1 MRQGQRQAVLHI
13 RFNLITADPLQLGD
27 AIKFIEADV
36 RTGVESQPG
45 NLGLALYANLELGV
59 AVLESF
65 WMSGDAMR
73 VSEHVVSPSRREAIR
88 RASGT
93 VSVERYQL
101 PIFEREAPLVDD
113 AWLRLTRMDVEP
125 AGVDDAEG
133 VYADTAVPWLEDT
146 EGFCG
151 ALLLVDRTRG
161 HLISETIWR
170 SHDALAA
177 SRSVAAAV
185 RVDAAGSTGCVIRA
199 VEEYGLFFSAW
210 KPRS

>member
-1 MRQGQRQAVLHI
+1 MLHI

-27 AIKFIEADV
+27 AIKFIEAEV

-65 WMSGDAMR
+65 WVSGDAMR
-73 VSEHVVSPSRREAIR
+73 VSEHVVSPSRREAVR

-93 VSVERYQL
+93 VSVERYEL
-101 PIFEREAPLVDD
+101 PIFEREASLADG
-113 AWLRLTRMDVEP
+113 AWLRLTRM
-125 AGVDDAEG
+125 
-133 VYADTAVPWLEDT
+133 
-146 EGFCG
+146 
-151 ALLLVDRTRG
+151 DRTRG
-161 HLISETIWR
+161 HLISESIWR
-170 SHDALAA
+170 SHEALAA

-185 RVDAAGSTGCVIRA
+185 RVDAVDSMGCVIRA
-199 VEEYGLFFSAW
+199 VEEYGLVFSSAW

>member
-1 MRQGQRQAVLHI
+1 MLHI
-13 RFNLITADPLQLGD
+13 RFNLITADPLQFGD
-27 AIKFIEADV
+27 AIKFIEAEA
-36 RTGVESQPG
+36 RPRAESQPG
-45 NLGLALYANLELGV
+45 NLGLALYANPELGV

-65 WMSGDAMR
+65 WVSGDAMR
-73 VSEHVVSPSRREAIR
+73 VSEHVVSASRREAVR

-101 PIFEREAPLVDD
+101 PIFEREAPLSEG
-113 AWLRLTRMDVEP
+113 AGLRLTRMDVEP
-125 AGVDDAEG
+125 SGVDDADQ
-133 VYADTAVPWLEDT
+133 VYADTAVPWLADT

-161 HLISETIWR
+161 HLISESIWR
-170 SHDALAA
+170 SHEALAG

-185 RVDAAGSTGCVIRA
+185 RVDAVDSMGCVIRA
-199 VEEYGLFFSAW
+199 VEEYGLVFSSAW

>member
-1 MRQGQRQAVLHI
+1 VLHI
-13 RFNLITADPLQLGD
+13 RFNLITAEPLHLGD
-27 AIKFIEADV
+27 AIKFIEAEV

-65 WMSGDAMR
+65 WVSGDAMR
-73 VSEHVVSPSRREAIR
+73 VSEHAASPSRREAVR

-101 PIFEREAPLVDD
+101 PIFEREASLADG

-125 AGVDDAEG
+125 SGVDDAEQ
-133 VYADTAVPWLEDT
+133 VYADTAVPWLADT

-170 SHDALAA
+170 SHEALAA

-185 RVDAAGSTGCVIRA
+185 RVDAVGSTGCVIRA
-199 VEEYGLFFSAW
+199 VEEYGLIFSSAW